1 MDNGEGVPLNL
12 REVTAFGDKGET
24 SRAEICCLDL
34 IIGKVSTKKTFEIGV
49 SMTVRARGWAFSP
62 ALSYRNCGIYQ
73 TTVIACFFKILKNT
87 ATAFFCIIFCIF
99 F

>member
-34 IIGKVSTKKTFEIGV
+34 IIGKVSTKKTFEVGESLKNEYFMV

-62 ALSYRNCGIYQ
+62 AMSYRNCGIY
-73 TTVIACFFKILKNT
+73 
-87 ATAFFCIIFCIF
+87 
-99 F
+99 

>member
-62 ALSYRNCGIYQ
+62 ALSYRNCGIY
-73 TTVIACFFKILKNT
+73 
-87 ATAFFCIIFCIF
+87 
-99 F
+99 